1 MKLAYVCADPGVP
14 VFGRKGCSI
23 HVQEVLRALLR
34 RGIEVDLFAARV
46 GGDPPRSLE
55 DVRVHALPPVA
66 ADDVASRERQALA
79 ANRELENALRR
90 YGRFDMI
97 YERYSLWS
105 FAAME
110 YARATAAA
118 GILEVNAPLIEE
130 QERHRRLVDRRAAE
144 RVAERCFAAA
154 TALIAVSDPMARRL
168 LESHPAARGRVR
180 VVANGVDPER
190 FRPGLRPAVPAPP
203 GVFTVGFVGSLKPW
217 HGLSVLVEAFS
228 RFHAKDRRTR
238 LLLVGDGPKRTA
250 IEAEIRDRGL
260 ADAAVVTGAV
270 DPEEVPRFLAS
281 MDAAVAPYLPDE
293 TFYFSPL
300 KVYEYMAAGLPV
312 VASRLGQLVDLAEEG
327 RCAMLC
333 PPGDAGAIAEALAVL
348 RQDPELRQRLSQAAR
363 EKVLRESTWDMVVER
378 LLKGVETAS
387 PALAGEA
394 R

>member
-1 MKLAYVCADPGVP
+1 VV
-14 VFGRKGCSI
+14 
-23 HVQEVLRALLR
+23 
-34 RGIEVDLFAARV
+34 
-46 GGDPPRSLE
+46 
-55 DVRVHALPPVA
+55 
-66 ADDVASRERQALA
+66 
-79 ANRELENALRR
+79 
-90 YGRFDMI
+90 

-110 YARATAAA
+110 YARATGAA

-130 QERHRRLVDRRAAE
+130 QEKHRCLVDRSAAE
-144 RVAERCFAAA
+144 RVAERCFSAA
-154 TALIAVSDPMARRL
+154 TVLIAVSDPMARR

-190 FRPGLRPAVPAPP
+190 FRPGLRPAVPAPT

-228 RFHAKDRRTR
+228 RLHAKDPRTR
-238 LLLVGDGPKRTA
+238 LLLVGDGPERTA

-270 DPEEVPRFLAS
+270 DPEEVPGFLAS
-281 MDAAVAPYLPDE
+281 MDAAVAPYLLEE

-312 VASRLGQLVDLAEEG
+312 VASRLGQLVDLAEDG

-333 PPGDAGAIAEALAVL
+333 PPGDADAFAEALAVL
-348 RQDPELRQRLSQAAR
+348 RQDPELRRVLSRAAR
-363 EKVLRESTWDMVVER
+363 EKVLLESTWDMVVER
-378 LLKGVETAS
+378 LLEGVRTAS

>member
-1 MKLAYVCADPGVP
+1 MRLAYVCADPGVP

-23 HVQEVLRALLR
+23 HVQEVLRALLK
-34 RGIEVDLFAARV
+34 RGIEVDLFASRV
-46 GGDPPRSLE
+46 GGDPPLSLE
-55 DVRVHALPPVA
+55 AVRVRALPAVP

-79 ANRELENALRR
+79 ANRQLEEALRR
-90 YGRFDMI
+90 HGPFDVV
-97 YERYSLWS
+97 YERHSLWS

-110 YARATAAA
+110 YARATGAA

-130 QERHRRLVDRRAAE
+130 QERHRRLVDRSAAE

-154 TALIAVSDPMARRL
+154 TALIAVSEPMARRL
-168 LESHPAARGRVR
+168 ESHAAARGRVR
-180 VVANGVDPER
+180 VVPNGVDPQR

-228 RFHAKDRRTR
+228 RLHAQDPRTR
-238 LLLVGDGPKRTA
+238 LLLVGDGPERTA

-260 ADAAVVTGAV
+260 ADAAVLTGAV

-300 KVYEYMAAGLPV
+300 KVYEYMGAGLPV

-333 PPGDAGAIAEALAVL
+333 SPDDAGAFAEALAVL
-348 RQDPELRQRLSQAAR
+348 RKDPELRRRLSRAAR

-378 LLKGVETAS
+378 LLEGVQTAP

-394 R
+394 Q

>member
-23 HVQEVLRALLR
+23 HIQEVLRALLR